1 MALFIGG
8 IIVTIVAFIA
18 LGFSGKVWRMNIKQA
33 GALVGVAICVF
44 SCFKTVPTGH
54 TGIVTTFGK
63 VEDYTFEAGV
73 HVTAPWHTVV
83 NMDNRTQKDTLSLF
97 CFSSDIQEVSVVYTV
112 NYQIDKA
119 NAQNIYKNI
128 GTDYL
133 QKVVEPKIQE
143 AVKGVFAKYN
153 AENLIAM
160 RANLSSEV
168 EAILAASLKA
178 YNIELT
184 STSLEN
190 IDFTDSF
197 TEAVEAKQVAEQN
210 KLKSQTESEQAIIE
224 ANADAQKVK
233 IAAQAQ
239 ADAQIIAAQA
249 DAEVAKI
256 GADAAEYQGQK
267 DAAIMSNLGA
277 QITNYP
283 DLIKYYLITGWNGTL
298 PETMLSDSMEMF
310 FGIDGI
316 GKGN

>member
-1 MALFIGG
+1 MAI
-8 IIVTIVAFIA
+8 
-18 LGFSGKVWRMNIKQA
+18 
-33 GALVGVAICVF
+33 
-44 SCFKTVPTGH
+44 
-54 TGIVTTFGK
+54 
-63 VEDYTFEAGV
+63 
-73 HVTAPWHTVV
+73 
-83 NMDNRTQKDTLSLF
+83 
-97 CFSSDIQEVSVVYTV
+97 
-112 NYQIDKA
+112 KA